1 MASERAP
8 ITLEPRRASA
18 GQAAASG
25 PRAMS
30 RVLRLF
36 DLLAARRGGM
46 SLSEAS
52 EALGVPKSTLLGS
65 LKALVADGFLVSEGG
80 SYLLGP
86 GTYRLA
92 GAIMAGWSM
101 PDLVRPYVRGLS
113 EATRESV
120 GFGIVDWEIGQIIY
134 TDAVNS
140 PQPVHYAMRVGVR
153 APLYASAAGRVLLA
167 FAPEERVAEYLR
179 RTRFK
184 PLTDSTL
191 TTAEQLKEQLVEV
204 RKLGYCASFGELLKD
219 SGAVA
224 APVFDPRG
232 EVVGALMVG
241 APLERMRDNLEAL
254 LSAVRSFG
262 RQASG
267 FNPDDEPLAAA

>member
-1 MASERAP
+1 MVEHARSE
-8 ITLEPRRASA
+8 
-18 GQAAASG
+18 AARGGGAVSG

-46 SLSEAS
+46 TLSDVS
-52 EALGVPKSTLLGS
+52 EALRVPKSTLQGS
-65 LKALVADGFLVSEGG
+65 LKALVADGFLISEAG
-80 SYLLGP
+80 SYFLGP
-86 GTYRLA
+86 GTFRLA
-92 GAIMAGWSM
+92 GSIMSAWSM
-101 PDLVRPYVRGLS
+101 PDLVRPYVRGLA
-113 EATRESV
+113 ETTRESV

-167 FAPEERVAEYLR
+167 YGPEERVAEYLR

-184 PLTDSTL
+184 ALTESTV
-191 TTAEQLKEQLVEV
+191 TTADQLKEQIAEV
-204 RKLGYCASFGELLKD
+204 RKLGYCASFGELLRD

-232 EVVGALMVG
+232 EVIGALMVG
-241 APLERMRDNLEAL
+241 APLERMRDNVDMLLE
-254 LSAVRSFG
+254 AVRSFG
-262 RQASG
+262 RRASG
-267 FNPDDEPLAAA
+267 LDASSDEAPLAISSM

>member
-1 MASERAP
+1 
-8 ITLEPRRASA
+8 
-18 GQAAASG
+18 
-25 PRAMS
+25 
-30 RVLRLF
+30 
-36 DLLAARRGGM
+36 M
-46 SLSEAS
+46 SLSDAS
-52 EALGVPKSTLLGS
+52 ESLGVPKSTLLGS
-65 LKALVADGFLVSEGG
+65 LKALVADGFLISEGG
-80 SYLLGP
+80 SYFLGP
-86 GTYRLA
+86 GAYRLA
-92 GAIMAGWSM
+92 GSIMAAWSM
-101 PDLVRPYVRGLS
+101 PDLVRPYVRGLA

-120 GFGIVDWEIGQIIY
+120 GFGVVDWEIGQIIY

-167 FAPEERVAEYLR
+167 FAPEDRVADYLR

-184 PLTDSTL
+184 ALTESTV
-191 TTAEQLKEQLVEV
+191 TGAEQLKEQLVDI
-204 RKLGYCASFGELLKD
+204 RLHGHCTSLGELLRD

-241 APLERMRDNLEAL
+241 APLERMRDNIDAL
-254 LSAVRSFG
+254 LGAVRSFA

-267 FNPDDEPLAAA
+267 FDPDDDEPLAAA

>member
-1 MASERAP
+1 
-8 ITLEPRRASA
+8 
-18 GQAAASG
+18 
-25 PRAMS
+25 MS

-36 DLLAARRGGM
+36 DLLAIKRGGM
-46 SLSEAS
+46 SLSDAS
-52 EALGVPKSTLLGS
+52 EALGVPKSTLLSS
-65 LKALVADGFLVSEGG
+65 LKALVADGFLISEGG
-80 SYLLGP
+80 VYQLGP
-86 GTYRLA
+86 GTFRLA
-92 GAIMAGWSM
+92 GSIMASWSM
-101 PDLVRPYVRGLS
+101 PDLVRPYVRGLAA
-113 EATRESV
+113 ATRESV

-140 PQPVHYAMRVGVR
+140 PQPVHYAMRAGVR

-184 PLTDSTL
+184 PLTDSTV
-191 TTAEQLKEQLVEV
+191 TKAEQLREQLADV

-224 APVFDPRG
+224 APVFDPKG
-232 EVVGALMVG
+232 EAVGALMVG
-241 APLERMRDNLEAL
+241 APLERMRDNLGAL
-254 LSAVRSFG
+254 LTAVRSFG

-267 FNPDDEPLAAA
+267 LEPADEPLAASLYPSPM